1 MPAPQLSDS
10 PERQVHARERAVI
23 ARISAQDIA
32 PKVDEGGAWGPL
44 GSSQSVP
51 KFPPLAPNNGG
62 SLSLSVMTSGPSM
75 HLQLY
80 SRIEAIP
87 KPVSEHLCHDML

>member
-1 MPAPQLSDS
+1 M
-10 PERQVHARERAVI
+10 I

-32 PKVDEGGAWGPL
+32 PKVEEGGAWGPL

-62 SLSLSVMTSGPSM
+62 SLSFSCGNFMRSQCILSPTFALRPYPR
-75 HLQLY
+75 L
-80 SRIEAIP
+80 
-87 KPVSEHLCHDML
+87 PVSISAVICSGGASLLGYIYTGRAWG